1 VRQPVKRTSGFSRE
15 EEIRLRAE
23 LARARQTIRQ
33 LKSETF
39 ALRQQLTQQQQRR
52 ALSQTMV
59 PQPRLKPQTS
69 RLSMPAHPLTRSPH
83 QIGSPQKPGAAGFDW
98 SRSANHAVG
107 QRPLPP
113 STHPPSLRR
122 KRRLKRKAIQPWRR
136 LLSSLISM
144 VGLAVL
150 IGTTLSLRPPA
161 SRSPAPSTNIST
173 TQPSAATPPSAPPA
187 AFVNG
192 HLVYNVR
199 QEPVLRPNPALQGVV
214 DSAVALAVQK
224 GFKAEELSISL
235 INLKTNE
242 IADHQGSVMRHP
254 ASVAKFFWMVMAYAQ
269 IEQGMIVPDEA
280 FTEDMRA
287 MVVVSD
293 NDAASRILDRITQA
307 ESGAELAGEAFTT
320 WFNKRMQANEFF
332 RQSGFTDLYVA
343 QKNYPVYS
351 IGMPRPSGREK
362 QLKDA
367 QNRPLRSLVSTNQA
381 ARLMYDIYNGLA
393 VSRARSQEM
402 ITLMKRDLRPE
413 VWKKDPLNCV
423 AGFLGEYLPPNTIF
437 AGKIGYTTE
446 ARHEVAFVET
456 PDQKT
461 AYVLAVFGDSASYSR
476 SGTILPEISRHV
488 YNKMTA
494 TGVEGPQPPA
504 TEPQVSPSN
513 VL

>member
-1 VRQPVKRTSGFSRE
+1 MRQPVQRTSAFSKE
-15 EEIRLRAE
+15 EEIRLRVE
-23 LARARQTIRQ
+23 LARARQTIQQ
-33 LKSETF
+33 LKSETAF
-39 ALRQQLTQQQQRR
+39 LKQQLTRQQQRQ
-52 ALSQTMV
+52 ALGQAKILQ
-59 PQPRLKPQTS
+59 PQSKPQTAQ
-69 RLSMPAHPLTRSPH
+69 LSMPVRPLARSPH
-83 QIGSPQKPGAAGFDW
+83 QKGSPQTRGSSGLDQ
-98 SRSANHAVG
+98 SRPTN
-107 QRPLPP
+107 RTIEPRLLPP
-113 STHPPSLRR
+113 SAYPPALRR
-122 KRRLKRKAIQPWRR
+122 KRRLKRKARQPWRR
-136 LLSSLISM
+136 LLSSLIAM

-150 IGTTLSLRPPA
+150 IGTTVSLRPPT
-161 SRSPAPSTNIST
+161 SHSPAPSTHIHAN
-173 TQPSAATPPSAPPA
+173 QPNPTAPPSAPPA

-192 HLVYNVR
+192 QLVYNVR
-199 QEPVLRPNPALQGVV
+199 QEPALRPSATLQGVV

-242 IADHQGSVMRHP
+242 VADHQGSVMRYP
-254 ASVAKFFWMVMAYAQ
+254 ASIAKFFWMVMAYAQ
-269 IEQGMIVPDEA
+269 VDQGIIVPDAA
-280 FTEDMRA
+280 FTADMRA

-307 ESGAELAGEAFTT
+307 ESGQELAGEAFTA
-320 WFNKRMQANEFF
+320 WFNKRMQVNEFF

-343 QKNYPVYS
+343 QKNYPVHS
-351 IGMPRPSGREK
+351 IGMPRPSGRER
-362 QLKDA
+362 QLKDD

-393 VSRARSQEM
+393 VSKARSQEM
-402 ITLMKRDLRPE
+402 VTLLKRDLHPE
-413 VWKKDPLNCV
+413 VWKQDPLNCV
-423 AGFLGEYLPPNTIF
+423 AGFLGEYLPPDTIF

-456 PDQKT
+456 PDHKT

-494 TGVEGPQPPA
+494 TGVEQPPRPT
-504 TEPQVSPSN
+504 TEPQVSPGN